1 MLGIVIPTRIK
12 PVSTMAPRKQDSHL
26 DIHHLAPQEHRWEIP
41 MTVDHSINSRLMASR
56 QDIHNP
62 QDTPERKIIMLPEET
77 WSLTSHV
84 PLVFLF
90 LLPSLFPGLVVIRM
104 LQLLLTNSPT
114 RVLLTI
120 LANLHNQHKL
130 SQSMLRRKIHTMVVP
145 LL

>member
-1 MLGIVIPTRIK
+1 
-12 PVSTMAPRKQDSHL
+12 
-26 DIHHLAPQEHRWEIP
+26 
-41 MTVDHSINSRLMASR
+41 MTVDHNINSSLLMASR
-56 QDIHNP
+56 QDIHKP
-62 QDTPERKIIMLPEET
+62 HMPERRIIMLPEET

-84 PLVFLF
+84 LLVFLF
-90 LLPSLFPGLVVIRM
+90 LPLLFQGLVIIHM